1 MSSWTAADNRGV
13 RRATFVLFISLLAVV
28 TSVGFAADEYVVAEV
43 WAELDPIVADG
54 SARPLPREVAL
65 DRLLDEV
72 QYVVSGLVYGY
83 RFVYVPGDPS
93 REIAESFELEP
104 HASIPRGDPRLTV
117 LQTWIDDDRLVAR
130 VGYEVSVVQRGWYE
144 GWHSSANARSTGI
157 GVSSLFLGPT
167 HKTGAVSDGIRA
179 AVREHVRALE
189 FTRPQQVTGAVL
201 LAAYPK
207 FGIVRGNYQATVDI
221 LLQIDRIDKFETF

>member
-1 MSSWTAADNRGV
+1 MSSWTAADTRDV
-13 RRATFVLFISLLAVV
+13 RRATVVLFISLLATV
-28 TSVGFAADEYVVAEV
+28 TSAGFAADEFVVAEV

-54 SARPLPREVAL
+54 SSRPLPREVAL
-65 DRLLDEV
+65 ERLLDEV

-104 HASIPRGDPRLTV
+104 YGSIPRGDPRLIV
-117 LQTWIDDDRLVAR
+117 LQTWIEDSLLVAR
-130 VGYEVSVVQRGWYE
+130 VGYEVSSEQSGWYQ
-144 GWHSSANARSTGI
+144 GWHSSANVRSAGI

-167 HKTGAVSDGIRA
+167 HKTDAVSDGIRS
-179 AVREHVRALE
+179 AVREHVRASE
-189 FTRPQQVTGAVL
+189 FTRPQQIIGAVL
-201 LAAYPK
+201 LASYPE
-207 FGIVRGNYQATVDI
+207 FGIVRGNYQATVDV

>member
-1 MSSWTAADNRGV
+1 MRHVIPILS
-13 RRATFVLFISLLAVV
+13 ISLLV
-28 TSVGFAADEYVVAEV
+28 TMTVVGFTADEFVVAEV

-54 SARPLPREVAL
+54 SPRPFPRDVAL
-65 DRLLDEV
+65 ERLLDEV

-104 HASIPRGDPRLTV
+104 YASIPRGDPRLTV
-117 LQTWIDDDRLVAR
+117 LQTWIDGDLLVAR
-130 VGYEVSVVQRGWYE
+130 VGYELSAEQSGWYE
-144 GWHSSANARSTGI
+144 GWHSSANDRSTGI

-167 HKTGAVSDGIRA
+167 NKTGAVSDGIRS

-189 FTRPQQVTGAVL
+189 FNRPREITGAVL
-201 LAAYPK
+201 LASYPV

-221 LLQIDRIDKFETF
+221 LLQIDRIDRFQTY

>member
-13 RRATFVLFISLLAVV
+13 RRATVVLFIALLAVV

-54 SARPLPREVAL
+54 SPRPLPREVAL

-104 HASIPRGDPRLTV
+104 YASIPRGDPGLTV
-117 LQTWIDDDRLVAR
+117 LQTWIDEDRLVAR
-130 VGYEVSVVQRGWYE
+130 VGYEVSAEQSGWYQ

-167 HKTGAVSDGIRA
+167 RKTGVVSDGIRA
-179 AVREHVRALE
+179 AVREHVANSV
-189 FTRPQQVTGAVL
+189 FQVAPVPPIGEA
-201 LAAYPK
+201 
-207 FGIVRGNYQATVDI
+207 FC
-221 LLQIDRIDKFETF
+221 E